1 MTETEKL
8 KKALDLALKI
18 LSPDNSDSRG
28 ASPEFVA
35 MAAVACD
42 CADEACMRV
51 IDEALVSPSPQAAP
65 AAFTVACS

>member
-8 KKALDLALKI
+8 RRALSLAL
-18 LSPDNSDSRG
+18 LWLEPNNCDSRG

-42 CADEACMRV
+42 CADDTCMKV
-51 IDEALVSPSPQAAP
+51 IEDAIASHTPQAPLHAVEVSY
-65 AAFTVACS
+65 A